1 MAVELSLPLSVVP
14 VLIGIGPVLL
24 AILPAIVVALFALLV
39 SLFRPSTWKSLA
51 LLTWGL
57 KLQVALAAAVIG
69 GAWLLAGWLVPDSTS
84 RVGSAGKAEAGR
96 DWPCFRGNLARTGH
110 VPGSPAPSAG
120 SIRWSWREDGE
131 AYLSSP
137 AVVGNRVYFT
147 SAEPQVFGRGE
158 GKITCLDADSGDL
171 VWQVRPPRYDA
182 TFSSPSIQGEY
193 LVVGEGLHTTTDA
206 RVFCLSLAPGREGE
220 ILWTFQTQS
229 HVESTPLIH
238 QDKVLIGAGDR
249 GGYYCLALAGDGNGG
264 PKVLWHRVG
273 PDFLDAET
281 SLAAADGVFY
291 VGLGNEGKALVALDA
306 ETGAERG
313 RIQMDYPVFSSP
325 AIADGKLYV
334 GSGNGDMAYRAE
346 DLSLPPGGQV
356 VCVDLDRFRIDW
368 QVELPRTV
376 LGAVAVADG
385 RVFAACRDGSCY
397 VFSTEGRQLD
407 VYQTH
412 SEILSSPAVAD
423 GRVYLVSRSGVCQ
436 AFDVRTGRN
445 VWECSI
451 GNAAPADQFGYL
463 SSPAVARGHVYVGT
477 PAGGLVC
484 AGLPGRRARP
494 IWPSSRGG
502 AHQGAWNSAWL
513 VPAAEW
519 KDNFPVSEDAPTD
532 SPAVQAGCA
541 LIGPDILVPLSHQAG
556 KGNGLACL
564 RVEAG
569 RFQRRWHLS
578 TGLGVISA
586 PAAIGTPEGLLDRA
600 VVLDG
605 REGQDGRKLYCLDG
619 EGQLLWTRPA
629 GPDASRWFCLTA
641 DRIFAQLDGPDELT
655 CVGIDGVDR
664 WTAPAARLTG
674 PPLADGNFLLLPVA
688 GSDAPA
694 VLVLDRVTGQRLKR
708 IALPAGRILD
718 LHLQAGRVRILTD
731 KGLTTVDLAGPTEV
745 QAPAAKGPA
754 AATAGTFSAQ
764 AVWYVSAQGQ
774 LVRRSLDEDKT
785 QTFGPASPV
794 AAPLRVGSSVL
805 SFDPEGNLQLVTVDE
820 RTGQLSEPVSWLGQ
834 AGSSW
839 LGQASTPIH
848 ASGSHVLIGMRGW
861 GLCLFGGAR

>member
-1 MAVELSLPLSVVP
+1 MGPDPFLPLSVVP

-24 AILPAIVVALFALLV
+24 AILPAIIVAFFALLI

-51 LLTWGL
+51 LLTWRL
-57 KLQVALAAAVIG
+57 KVQVALVAAVLA
-69 GAWLLAGWLVPDSTS
+69 GAWLLAGWLLPETTS
-84 RVGSAGKAEAGR
+84 RVGSAATAEAGR
-96 DWPCFRGNLARTGH
+96 DWPLFRGEITRTGY
-110 VPGSPAPSAG
+110 VPGSDPPSAG
-120 SIRWSWREDGE
+120 SVRWSWREGGE

-158 GKITCLDADSGDL
+158 GKITCLDADSGEL

-206 RVFCLSLAPGREGE
+206 RVFCLSLAAGREGE

-238 QDKVLIGAGDR
+238 EGKVLIGAGDR
-249 GGYYCLALAGDGNGG
+249 GGYYCLALEGDGNGG

-273 PDFLDAET
+273 EDFLDAET

-313 RIQMDYPVFSSP
+313 RIEMDYPVFSSP

-334 GSGNGDMAYRAE
+334 GSGNGDMAYQAE

-356 VCVDLDRFRIDW
+356 VCVDLASFSIDW
-368 QVELPRTV
+368 EVDLPRTV

-397 VFSTEGRQLD
+397 VLSTEGRQLD

-423 GRVYLVSRSGVCQ
+423 GLVYLVSRAGVCQ

-451 GNAAPADQFGYL
+451 GNAAPADMLGYL

-477 PAGGLVC
+477 PDAGLVC
-484 AGLPGRRARP
+484 AGRPGRRARP
-494 IWPSSRGG
+494 LWPSSRGG

-519 KDNFPVSEDAPTD
+519 MDNYPISEEAPTKK
-532 SPAVQAGCA
+532 PAVEAGCA
-541 LIGPDILVPLSHQAG
+541 LIGPDILVPLTKQADQG
-556 KGNGLACL
+556 SGLVCL
-564 RVEAG
+564 GIEDG
-569 RFQRRWHLS
+569 RFQQRWHLQ
-578 TGLGVISA
+578 TDLDVIS
-586 PAAIGTPEGLLDRA
+586 PPTAIGTPEGLLDRA
-600 VVLDG
+600 VLLDG
-605 REGQDGRKLYCLDG
+605 RSGQKGRKLYCLDG
-619 EGQLLWTRPA
+619 EGEILWTRQA
-629 GPDASRWFCLTA
+629 GREASRWLCITA
-641 DRIFAQLDGPDELT
+641 ERIFAQLDGQDSLT
-655 CVGIDGVDR
+655 CVGIDGAEE
-664 WTAPAARLTG
+664 WTAPADRLTG
-674 PPLADGNFLLLPVA
+674 PPLLEGNFLLLPVA
-688 GSDAPA
+688 GQDGPA
-694 VLVLDRVTGQRLKR
+694 VLVLDPVTGAKLKR
-708 IALPAGRILD
+708 IAVPADQIHD
-718 LHLQAGRVRILTD
+718 LHLQDGVVDILTD
-731 KGLTTVDLAGPTEV
+731 QGLASVDLAGPTEV
-745 QAPAAKGPA
+745 RAPAPSGPA
-754 AATAGTFSAQ
+754 AATAGSFSAQ

-774 LVRRSLDEDKT
+774 LVRRSLKEEQT
-785 QTFGPASPV
+785 QTVGPASPV
-794 AAPLRVGSSVL
+794 AAPLRVGPSVL
-805 SFDPEGNLQLVTVDE
+805 SFDPEGNLQLITIDE
-820 RTGQLSEPVSWLGQ
+820 KTGQLSEPISWLGQ

-839 LGQASTPIH
+839 LGQAGTALH
-848 ASGSHVLIGMRGW
+848 ASGPHVLVGMRGW
-861 GLCLFGGAR
+861 GLCLFGARR